1 MNRNS
6 IKRIKKNRVRRRF
19 YQFKSNK
26 MKEMMM
32 IQKTKITKTR
42 KKKSKIM
49 KVMMKQKTIMDNRDS
64 SNVTKT
70 KNRKITNKN

>member
-1 MNRNS
+1 MV
-6 IKRIKKNRVRRRF
+6 KRIKKNRVRRRF

-26 MKEMMM
+26 MKEKLQSFKTMM
-32 IQKTKITKTR
+32 TKTR

>member
-42 KKKSKIM
+42 KKKSKII
-49 KVMMKQKTIMDNRDS
+49 VMMKQKTIMDNRDS